1 MKVRFYAM
9 LRQITGQKMVEF
21 PLPEGTTVRILVEA
35 VVTRFPEMRKE
46 LLNENDDLYG
56 HVHVIVNG
64 RQSPFLDKA
73 EDTVLSFDDKVDIF
87 PAVGGG

>member
-9 LRQITGQKMVEF
+9 LRQKAGQKTVDF
-21 PLPEGTTVRILVEA
+21 PLPKGATVRNLVEA
-35 VVTRFPEMRKE
+35 VVTRFPEMRQE
-46 LLNENDDLYG
+46 LLNENGDLFG

-64 RQSPFLDKA
+64 RQSPFLDQA